1 MRCDN
6 DYTIEGLTEK
16 IDSIIRIEMPRALA
30 ERDPAFTEQNRLNT
44 VLHEAYYNRGILLA
58 ERCNSGN
65 FNVAI
70 HDFGRVIDRFK
81 NRDLKPSYLS
91 NAYKRRAQLYEKIG
105 WRTSAEEDRIR
116 AEKLRNGDA

>member
-6 DYTIEGLTEK
+6 DCTFAGLTEK
-16 IDSIIRIEMPRALA
+16 IDSILKIEIPQVLA
-30 ERDPAFTEQNRLNT
+30 EYPASTERNRLNT
-44 VLHEAYYNRGILLA
+44 ILHEAYYDRGILLA
-58 ERCNSGN
+58 ERCDGGDLH
-65 FNVAI
+65 VAI

-91 NAYKRRAQLYEKIG
+91 DAYERRTQLYEKIG

-116 AEKLRNGDA
+116 AKKLRNGDA